1 MLNLNYNFFFNY
13 FINKKKTKEE
23 AYTTYNYYNKL
34 MNLYYF

>member
-1 MLNLNYNFFFNY
+1 MLNLNYNFFL
-13 FINKKKTKEE
+13 IILLTKKTKEE